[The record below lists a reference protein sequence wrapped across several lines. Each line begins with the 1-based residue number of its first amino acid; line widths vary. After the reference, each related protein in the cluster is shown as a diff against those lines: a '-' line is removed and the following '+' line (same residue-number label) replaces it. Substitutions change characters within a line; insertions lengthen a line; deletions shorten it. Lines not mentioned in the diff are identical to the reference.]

1 MTTKLI
7 TGNIFTTKC
16 DVIVNTVNCVGVMG
30 AGIAL
35 ECRLRYPEMHL
46 RYIELC
52 NRNLIQ
58 IGKLWLYKSD
68 EKWILNF
75 PTKRHWR
82 LPSRVEFIDAG
93 LRKFVEVYEEKNIR
107 SIAFPMLGTDKGGMK
122 IETSLNLMK
131 QYLDPLPIDI
141 ELYQYDELASDDLYD
156 KLSNFLLSNDIA
168 DLCEITKIKKNY
180 VEKAIEAVK
189 TNKIKQLNQLGKV
202 EGIGIKT
209 LEKLFIA
216 AQNSNFESGYKQE
229 SLL

>member
-1 MTTKLI
+1 MTVKVI

-93 LRKFVEVYEEKNIR
+93 LRKFAEVYEEKNIH
-107 SIAFPMLGTDKGGMK
+107 SIAFPMLGADKGGMK
-122 IETSLNLMK
+122 METSLNLMK

-141 ELYQYDELASDDLYD
+141 ELYQYDDLASDDLYD

>member
-1 MTTKLI
+1 MPTKLI
-7 TGNIFTTKC
+7 TGNIFTSNC

-52 NRNLIQ
+52 NQKLIQ
-58 IGKLWLYKSD
+58 IGKLWIFKSD
-68 EKWILNF
+68 DKWILNF
-75 PTKRHWR
+75 PTKIHWK
-82 LPSRVEFIDAG
+82 LASHAKFIDAG
-93 LRKFVEVYEEKNIR
+93 LSKFVEVYEEKNIH
-107 SIAFPMLGTDKGGMK
+107 SIAFPMLGTDKGGME

-131 QYLDPLPIDI
+131 KYLDPLPIEI
-141 ELYQYDELASDDLYD
+141 EIYQYDPLASDDLYD
-156 KLSNFLLSNDIA
+156 KLSDFLQSNDI
-168 DLCEITKIKKNY
+168 DYLSDITKIRKNY
-180 VEKAIEAVK
+180 INKALEAVK
-189 TNKIKQLNQLGKV
+189 TNKFKQLNQLGNA

-216 AQNSNFESGYKQE
+216 AQNSNFESNYKQQ